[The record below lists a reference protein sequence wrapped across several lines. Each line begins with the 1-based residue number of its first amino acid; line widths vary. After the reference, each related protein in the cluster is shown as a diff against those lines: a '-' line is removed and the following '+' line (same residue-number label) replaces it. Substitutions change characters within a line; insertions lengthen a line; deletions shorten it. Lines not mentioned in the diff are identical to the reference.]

1 MWYFFGSSETWLLIA
16 FALIGYLIWLA
27 IKSAAS
33 SLPTPIDKAQADLN
47 WKQFKKEVGPMT
59 WPVRIV
65 SVILFAMFVAFVVW
79 LANVT

>member
-27 IKSAAS
+27 VKSAAR
-33 SLPTPIDKAQADLN
+33 SLPTPMDKDQADLN

-59 WPVRIV
+59 WPERIFT
-65 SVILFAMFVAFVVW
+65 ILFFAIFIAFVVW